1 MFAKPQEIRRREVRT
16 TTFTEVV
23 LVLLLVF
30 ALFAYDTSERITQR
44 ENDIRAANQKIKDL
58 EDENSKLKNKNFELQ
73 ETIDKKNK
81 IIKELRSLISAL
93 PTGGTRTQNEI
104 LKKQIEEQKKEINKL
119 KNTIA
124 NQKKEIAR
132 LKSLKSGEN
141 LENKELKRQ
150 ITKLEKK
157 ILALEAQVE
166 ELEEQ
171 IGTIKGIGKK
181 GGQGKPRCFKN
192 KTVTDFTLKI
202 ELFKKY
208 FQITKLWDPKDDHLY
223 HQVPGLKAMV
233 DAKKILP
240 EDFMY
245 LGAKITK
252 WRHKQK
258 PICDFNVKLYQ
269 KKLELDPTVTLKEG
283 NKLRAKVASWFIPHM
298 RK

>member
-1 MFAKPQEIRRREVRT
+1 LFAKPQDIRRREVRT

-58 EDENSKLKNKNFELQ
+58 EDENSKLKNKNFKLQ

-81 IIKELRSLISAL
+81 IIKGLKSLISAR
-93 PTGGTRTQNEI
+93 PTGGTLTQIEI
-104 LKKQIEEQKKEINKL
+104 LNKQIKEKDKKINKL
-119 KNTIA
+119 ENTIA

-150 ITKLEKK
+150 IIKLEKQ

-192 KTVTDFTLKI
+192 KIANPYSLKI

-208 FQITKLWDPKDDHLY
+208 FQITKLWDPRDNHLY
-223 HQVPGLKAMV
+223 HQVPGLKTMV
-233 DAKKILP
+233 DAKKIPL
-240 EDFMY
+240 EEFRR
-245 LGAKITK
+245 LGAKIEK
-252 WRHKQK
+252 WRFKQK
-258 PICDFNVKLYQ
+258 PVCDLNVTLYQ

-283 NKLRAKVASWFIPHM
+283 NDLRARVARWFIPSM